1 MWNRIKE
8 GLRKCQPGIQL
19 VIAWFSVLR
28 DWLNCPWS
36 GFHQLQEAL
45 NTQPVWQM
53 DLHHT
58 SGATAPGK
66 NLS

>member
-45 NTQPVWQM
+45 NTQPV
-53 DLHHT
+53 
-58 SGATAPGK
+58 
-66 NLS
+66 